1 MASRRPQPVGEIYGH
16 MPQPRPRLLAGPRWL
31 IDMDDNSR
39 LAALV
44 RGRRARGWSP
54 VVVRMSQLGVTLTQS
69 AA

>member
-1 MASRRPQPVGEIYGH
+1 
-16 MPQPRPRLLAGPRWL
+16 MPQPRPQDRLLAGPRWL